1 MSLDFNGYRS
11 DGLTL
16 AALLVNAVHE
26 GKPLECLG
34 DLLEEHG
41 VIVDGSVVDRASDLI
56 GWVHGLRGV
65 FAATTAEEASATV
78 NQLLRTVAFAPHVV
92 DHGNGLHM
100 HYAPPDAPTVHRI
113 QTNTAIALA
122 LQISDSGVSRFG
134 VCPADSC
141 GRVFV
146 DSSRNGKR
154 RYCSGACSNRSN
166 VAAHR
171 ARQASEA
178 EAGRPNS

>member
-1 MSLDFNGYRS
+1 MSFDFNGYRS

-16 AALLVNAVHE
+16 AALLVNAVHAGQSPE
-26 GKPLECLG
+26 QLHT
-34 DLLEEHG
+34 LLEEQG
-41 VIVDGSVVDRASDLI
+41 VIVDESVLGRAADLVDWIR
-56 GWVHGLRGV
+56 GLRRV
-65 FAATTAEEASATV
+65 FAAASAEEAGQTV
-78 NQLLRTVAFAPHVV
+78 NELLGKVAFAPHVV

-100 HYAPPDAPTVHRI
+100 HYAPPEAPTVHRV
-113 QTNTAIALA
+113 QTNTAMALA
-122 LQISDSGVSRFG
+122 LQIAESGVTRFG

-146 DSSRNGKR
+146 DASRNGKR

-171 ARQASEA
+171 ARQAA
-178 EAGRPNS
+178 EAGTDHRNV